1 MYACCD
7 LFFSSYLFL
16 ACSDKL
22 LRLKRRTV
30 DDSHSRSYQS
40 ANRRVGPF
48 AQFSPLTKLSSG
60 HFGLFWKELG
70 DEWTE
75 PGDGLPIP
83 DQFELFDRP
92 RPIGI
97 QLSLMPMN
105 LPGRF
110 TLGHKSKDRLLQIQS
125 TRFCLNWRKQK
136 EFYPSYKSLIDEFK
150 EMFARF
156 SSFSERNGL
165 GILAINQW
173 ELYYIDAFA
182 KGEYWNTPADWAKFL
197 PGLFGQPFPV
207 DGLGIVLEHRAAE
220 WSYEIQ
226 PNRGRLH
233 LSARP
238 GKTSGD
244 NRELLLLQTVAR
256 GPVEKGSVARAM
268 GGT

>member
-1 MYACCD
+1 MTLTPDHTNPPIAELVLC
-7 LFFSSYLFL
+7 
-16 ACSDKL
+16 
-22 LRLKRRTV
+22 
-30 DDSHSRSYQS
+30 
-40 ANRRVGPF
+40 

-156 SSFSERNGL
+156 SSFSRR
-165 GILAINQW
+165 QW
-173 ELYYIDAFA
+173 AGD
-182 KGEYWNTPADWAKFL
+182 
-197 PGLFGQPFPV
+197 FGHQSV
-207 DGLGIVLEHRAAE
+207 GIVLHRCLCEGRILEH
-220 WSYEIQ
+220 S
-226 PNRGRLH
+226 GRVGQI
-233 LSARP
+233 SARLVRSAVSSRW
-238 GKTSGD
+238 SGHSS
-244 NRELLLLQTVAR
+244 RAPSGRVEL
-256 GPVEKGSVARAM
+256 
-268 GGT
+268 